1 MTIRARSTISSHPLG
16 RGKRSKPFTAIRS
29 DQGCAMS
36 NEQIASF
43 LNTYSEE
50 MESDNAA
57 IFAGAGLSRPAGFVD
72 WKMLLKSVAV
82 SLGLD
87 VEKRNQ
93 SRRHRSVLLQRP
105 PGQPRAYQQAAA
117 GQIFPR
123 GRDYSEPSHPGASA
137 DLDLLDD
144 QLRQADREGPG
155 RRRQTPRRQVYRR
168 SVSVDRAASG
178 CGRLQNARRYLR
190 SG

>member
-1 MTIRARSTISSHPLG
+1 
-16 RGKRSKPFTAIRS
+16 
-29 DQGCAMS
+29 MS

-87 VEKRNQ
+87 VEKESNLVAIAQYYCNARLG
-93 SRRHRSVLLQRP
+93 SRGH
-105 PGQPRAYQQAAA
+105 QQAAA
-117 GQIFPR
+117 GQILPR
-123 GRDYSEPSHPGASA
+123 GRDHSEPSHPGASA

-144 QLRQADREGPG
+144 QLRQADREGSG
-155 RRRQTPRRQVYRR
+155 RCRQAPRRQVY
-168 SVSVDRAASG
+168 
-178 CGRLQNARRYLR
+178 N
-190 SG
+190 